1 MVLVACVR
9 AVCVALSRCVWSAGR
24 EVSRPLAPLLRLG
37 TDPPSPRDE
46 DHVES
51 RSDPFFAEI
60 LRFRSELDLRSLRS
74 LRPEVVP
81 PSGLSRERST
91 TLSSSSSSNRPLRS
105 FTSMGTEGSRRGR
118 LGCGRRPATRRRQTG
133 TREYAG
139 DAPRRGEGDGAHAV
153 RLGRAP
159 GRRVGGAGADDR
171 VDERLGVN
179 PEAASLLHGEGDEA
193 VVGVASENEVTV
205 LADLACGRLR
215 R

>member
-1 MVLVACVR
+1 MF
-9 AVCVALSRCVWSAGR
+9 ALSRCVWSAGR

-91 TLSSSSSSNRPLRS
+91 TLSSSSSGNRPLRS
-105 FTSMGTEGSRRGR
+105 FTSMGTASTVTSFSLAAPTTASFLSQWRR
-118 LGCGRRPATRRRQTG
+118 
-133 TREYAG
+133 
-139 DAPRRGEGDGAHAV
+139 
-153 RLGRAP
+153 
-159 GRRVGGAGADDR
+159 
-171 VDERLGVN
+171 
-179 PEAASLLHGEGDEA
+179 EAASGLTPRRSSTRSFAPAPPTRRPGA
-193 VVGVASENEVTV
+193 RPRRT
-205 LADLACGRLR
+205 ACAPSPSPRESYITSS
-215 R
+215 